1 MSIGAQ
7 GEQEVERGDV
17 REDGRRPPRAVVG
30 SHRPQEEMFGRAFD
44 ARILRRIAVFVR
56 PYRRQFTISVI
67 AVLIFTLTQ
76 LAIPLI
82 IRSAIDDGLLA
93 EDGRQ
98 ALILAVALF
107 AAMIAI
113 NAAASFI
120 QERTVGRVAENV
132 LFDIREAM
140 FSHLQRVSQTFMDKT
155 EVGRLMS
162 RLQGDVNAMQEFLE
176 TSVISVGDLVLLFGI
191 VGCMLWLDWQLGLLT
206 LSVLPVLL
214 LVRLV
219 WLPRARVVF
228 TAAHEANSVTAGAL
242 AEAIHGVRTVQGMTR
257 QTVNLVLYDDK
268 ATTNLHAQLRSAS
281 ISQVLVPIV
290 DALTGLS
297 MAMVIVVGGEMVLD
311 RNLDVGVMVAFLFF
325 IQRFFD
331 PIRSLT
337 LQYSVM
343 QRAMASGQRLTEV
356 LDVEITVKDAPDA
369 VSIPPGTPAS
379 VSFRDVHFAYNPDQP
394 VLRGISFDVAPGETV
409 ALVGP
414 TGSGKSSIMALIHR
428 FYDVQSGS
436 VQVAGHDVRQVTQ
449 ASLGAMIAMVLQE
462 PFLFTG
468 TVMDNIRYNKADAS
482 DETVM
487 NAARAVGAHD
497 FIMRMPQ
504 GYDTV
509 LTERGANFSMGQ
521 RQLLSFARALV
532 ADTPILVLDE
542 ATSSIDSD
550 TEAQIQEALVTL
562 LKGRTGLVIAHRLAT
577 VRNADR
583 IIVLQAGQIA
593 ETGTHDDLVRR
604 DGPYGRLYR
613 ASHASFDDMA

>member
-1 MSIGAQ
+1 
-7 GEQEVERGDV
+7 
-17 REDGRRPPRAVVG
+17 
-30 SHRPQEEMFGRAFD
+30 
-44 ARILRRIAVFVR
+44 
-56 PYRRQFTISVI
+56 
-67 AVLIFTLTQ
+67 
-76 LAIPLI
+76 
-82 IRSAIDDGLLA
+82 
-93 EDGRQ
+93 
-98 ALILAVALF
+98 
-107 AAMIAI
+107 
-113 NAAASFI
+113 
-120 QERTVGRVAENV
+120 
-132 LFDIREAM
+132 
-140 FSHLQRVSQTFMDKT
+140 
-155 EVGRLMS
+155 
-162 RLQGDVNAMQEFLE
+162 
-176 TSVISVGDLVLLFGI
+176 
-191 VGCMLWLDWQLGLLT
+191 
-206 LSVLPVLL
+206 
-214 LVRLV
+214 
-219 WLPRARVVF
+219 
-228 TAAHEANSVTAGAL
+228 
-242 AEAIHGVRTVQGMTR
+242 
-257 QTVNLVLYDDK
+257 
-268 ATTNLHAQLRSAS
+268 
-281 ISQVLVPIV
+281 
-290 DALTGLS
+290 
-297 MAMVIVVGGEMVLD
+297 
-311 RNLDVGVMVAFLFF
+311 
-325 IQRFFD
+325 
-331 PIRSLT
+331 
-337 LQYSVM
+337 
-343 QRAMASGQRLTEV
+343 
-356 LDVEITVKDAPDA
+356 
-369 VSIPPGTPAS
+369 
-379 VSFRDVHFAYNPDQP
+379 
-394 VLRGISFDVAPGETV
+394 
-409 ALVGP
+409 
-414 TGSGKSSIMALIHR
+414 MALIHR

-497 FIMRMPQ
+497 FIMRLPQ